1 MIDKIRSL
9 KNGEEVDWGDIHT
22 VGVLTIIVGEID
34 YGFDYRG
41 MQELTAKLAIVYKAN
56 NDSGGFVLDSN
67 DAKSAAIDV
76 FGTEVRELFDLM
88 KPGIDLHRN

>member
-9 KNGEEVDWGDIHT
+9 NNGEEVDWGDIHT
-22 VGVLTIIVGEID
+22 VGFLTIIVGEID

>member
-1 MIDKIRSL
+1 M
-9 KNGEEVDWGDIHT
+9 
-22 VGVLTIIVGEID
+22 IVGEID
-34 YGFDYRG
+34 YGLDYRG
-41 MQELTAKLAIVYKAN
+41 MPELTTKLAIVYKAN

>member
-1 MIDKIRSL
+1 MTRSGIGAL
-9 KNGEEVDWGDIHT
+9 
-22 VGVLTIIVGEID
+22 
-34 YGFDYRG
+34 F
-41 MQELTAKLAIVYKAN
+41 KAN
-56 NDSGGFVLDSN
+56 NDSGEFVLDSN